1 MAIDG
6 VEEKMMKEE
15 VFDSTTASFLL
26 KELKQSFA
34 SGKTRSYEWRVS
46 QLKSILK
53 FVNDHEQDV
62 VDALRSDLSKPE
74 FEFVIYEV
82 LTQLLESVIS
92 KPEFEL
98 GF

>member
-34 SGKTRSYEWRVS
+34 S
-46 QLKSILK
+46 
-53 FVNDHEQDV
+53 HV